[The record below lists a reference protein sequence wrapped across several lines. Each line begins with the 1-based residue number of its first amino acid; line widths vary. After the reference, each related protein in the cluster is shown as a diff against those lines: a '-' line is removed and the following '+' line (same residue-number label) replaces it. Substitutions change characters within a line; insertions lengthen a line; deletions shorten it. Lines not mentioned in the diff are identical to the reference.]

1 MIHYFLHEVLF
12 LSHPIDDEK
21 PLKELFLLLAAG
33 QAGGSHFRGHLGNL
47 IADGIKEELLRGL
60 LLLEKLVGLE
70 DLEVSFL
77 RLVTFFHIVV

>member
-12 LSHPIDDEK
+12 LPHPIDNEK

-33 QAGGSHFRGHLGNL
+33 QAGGSYLRGHLENL
-47 IADGIKEELLRGL
+47 SADGVEEELLGGL

-77 RLVTFFHIVV
+77 RLVTFLHIVV